1 MKKQATRNADLQKA
15 ENRRELI
22 GSALAG
28 ALFVAALTF
37 CVTALPYLLRG
48 AA

>member
-1 MKKQATRNADLQKA
+1 MKQQATRNAELKKA
-15 ENRRELI
+15 EARRELI

-37 CVTALPYLLRG
+37 CVGALPYLLQG